1 MKIPEFYPT
10 TVTRRDFIN
19 HLIRSAFLL
28 GSFSPLAGKIISS
41 DNTGSIRRFHVC
53 LQPQAIKEFPE
64 LPSLIQEAGVTDIWL
79 AGFLYGRWYQTPDEL
94 KKQANILKRKGFR
107 THIINVPLGHPGDA
121 LGVDNSTVS
130 HTPPGHW
137 KNACTVDGKLYSGTS
152 IHAPAKTENVQ
163 AIRDLQSK
171 GFDSIFL
178 DDDFRVA
185 RSPGQIGG
193 CFCETCRH
201 EFLDLHGYKKLDWD
215 LLLESVTNRNPTFIL
230 RQWIDYWC
238 NKLYDMYV
246 ELQAAAPEMAL
257 GIMVMY
263 LGSEKAGIALDRFR
277 QVPFR
282 VGELM
287 FNDKSFDRVKGKTD
301 ELFSS
306 LFHRRFT
313 RPDLAYSETTAYPAD
328 QLSANNMAAKLSV
341 SLISDVRHTMFMSGL
356 KPFPVTHWQVLGP
369 AMKKSAGFHEKLAGH
384 RPQGPF
390 KHYWGW
396 DSRLVGEDKPF
407 SLFLALGIP
416 FEVVDE
422 LPADG
427 WIFLSDEDARAVSEG
442 RLRPIAGNLV
452 ARPGSTATGDQFV
465 FVGENLDDL
474 FALKKSI
481 RQNLKGI
488 PYVEEDIPVVFSWYP
503 TARAA
508 LVWNLVDSK
517 QPITIRCD
525 DRIIGS
531 LSVEALDV
539 ELITNMRV

>member
-1 MKIPEFYPT
+1 
-10 TVTRRDFIN
+10 
-19 HLIRSAFLL
+19 
-28 GSFSPLAGKIISS
+28 
-41 DNTGSIRRFHVC
+41 
-53 LQPQAIKEFPE
+53 
-64 LPSLIQEAGVTDIWL
+64 
-79 AGFLYGRWYQTPDEL
+79 
-94 KKQANILKRKGFR
+94 
-107 THIINVPLGHPGDA
+107 LGHPGDA

-152 IHAPAKTENVQ
+152 IHTPAVQENVK
-163 AIRDLQSK
+163 AVIEISAK
-171 GFDSIFL
+171 GFDAIFL

-193 CFCETCRH
+193 CFCEDCQK
-201 EFLDLHGYKKLDWD
+201 EFLDLYGYQKSDWNMLLDA
-215 LLLESVTNRNPTFIL
+215 VTNRNLTYLL
-230 RQWIDYWC
+230 RQWTDYSC
-238 NKLYDMYV
+238 NKLYNMFAK
-246 ELQAAAPEMAL
+246 LQTAAPDIPL

-277 QVPFR
+277 QIPFR

-306 LFHRRFT
+306 LFHRRFAQ
-313 RPDLAYSETTAYPAD
+313 PDLAYSETTAYPAD
-328 QLSANNMAAKLSV
+328 QLSAKNMAAKLSV

-356 KPFPVTHWQVLGP
+356 LPFPVTHWSTLGP
-369 AMKKSAGFHEKLAGH
+369 AMKKSAEFHEAIAGH
-384 RPQGPF
+384 KARGPY

-396 DSRLVGEDKPF
+396 DSRLVGKDNPF
-407 SLFLALGIP
+407 SLFLAMGIP

-427 WIFLSDEDARAVSEG
+427 WVFLSEEDARAVSEG
-442 RLRPIAGNLV
+442 RLKPVAGNLIV
-452 ARPGSTATGDQFV
+452 RPENRPDLDHFIP
-465 FVGENLDDL
+465 VGENLDDL

-481 RQNLKGI
+481 RQDLKGI

-525 DRIIGS
+525 GRIIGS